1 MRQHRWQGLSTEHCR
16 CGQHDMLTRC
26 GQRRLS
32 VGVGP
37 FVDRGAAATLVIL
50 RVLQRIRAVFSL
62 HSKMSTKSGA
72 RKADPVSSDGD
83 APSQAKVQRVDAAQG
98 PADGVEETIE
108 SMVGSMKNKSN
119 IELTADGKLKLGL
132 LIKAAC
138 AAVAT
143 GSDLKEAGVSGG
155 LTVGH
160 ICLTVSPSH
169 RLTVSPLR

>member
-1 MRQHRWQGLSTEHCR
+1 
-16 CGQHDMLTRC
+16 
-26 GQRRLS
+26 
-32 VGVGP
+32 
-37 FVDRGAAATLVIL
+37 
-50 RVLQRIRAVFSL
+50 
-62 HSKMSTKSGA
+62 MSTKSGA

-83 APSQAKVQRVDAAQG
+83 APSQAKVQRIDAAQG

-119 IELTADGKLKLGL
+119 IEQTADGNLKLCL

-169 RLTVSPLR
+169 RLTVSPSHRCDI

>member
-1 MRQHRWQGLSTEHCR
+1 M
-16 CGQHDMLTRC
+16 
-26 GQRRLS
+26 
-32 VGVGP
+32 
-37 FVDRGAAATLVIL
+37 
-50 RVLQRIRAVFSL
+50 LQRIRAVFSL

-83 APSQAKVQRVDAAQG
+83 APSQAKVQRIDAAQG

-119 IELTADGKLKLGL
+119 IELTADGNLKLGL

-160 ICLTVSPSH
+160 ICPTVSPSH
-169 RLTVSPLR
+169 RLTVAISNKLHPRRPPLNSTGSRPCGTSTGSWCSSTTPRTTASSSPGS